1 MNTCPK
7 CGSPQASELTTSG
20 FTLQKKAMWFGCGS
34 HVLLDEPEKILS
46 RTNQCRDQEEINDLR
61 RKVEEDAERIRE
73 LEEQIKVKEFL
84 LNEALREALRVCVW
98 WAESVSRRIT
108 EDRESI
114 NWTGLQQARK
124 ALADIEKEEK

>member
-1 MNTCPK
+1 MT
-7 CGSPQASELTTSG
+7 ALELTPEGQIRVMSLSVIQELIHERNKLE
-20 FTLQKKAMWFGCGS
+20 LQRNK
-34 HVLLDEPEKILS
+34 
-46 RTNQCRDQEEINDLR
+46 
-61 RKVEEDAERIRE
+61 
-73 LEEQIKVKEFL
+73 
-84 LNEALREALRVCVW
+84 LREALRVCVW

>member
-1 MNTCPK
+1 MDAIPCV
-7 CGSPQASELTTSG
+7 ELS
-20 FTLQKKAMWFGCGS
+20 
-34 HVLLDEPEKILS
+34 VV
-46 RTNQCRDQEEINDLR
+46 QELI
-61 RKVEEDAERIRE
+61 EERS
-73 LEEQIKVKEFL
+73 K
-84 LNEALREALRVCVW
+84 LREALRVCVW